1 MPTKHTA
8 TTLRHGD
15 RRHHMHAT
23 PPSPPRGMRCQ
34 PHVERT
40 LPPAHIGR
48 HHPHHEDRSAIV
60 PRASSEPPT
69 PPDTGDAATPP
80 PVPRDAPLPKR
91 SPRLRVTDH
100 HDADQPPTTVED
112 TTRAMPLAAGENDDH
127 PLPHVPLTKRTTR
140 SDHRRPSAAKW
151 HLMSAQI

>member
-1 MPTKHTA
+1 MT
-8 TTLRHGD
+8 RHPG
-15 RRHHMHAT
+15 
-23 PPSPPRGMRCQ
+23 PPRPNTDPCQDPSTETHHADKAHRYHPPPWRPAAPHACHTTIPTTRMRCQ

-40 LPPAHIGR
+40 LPPAHIGH

-100 HDADQPPTTVED
+100 HDADQPPTTAED

-127 PLPHVPLTKRTTR
+127 PCPTCR
-140 SDHRRPSAAKW
+140 
-151 HLMSAQI
+151 